1 MNKDTQ
7 QIWEAY
13 GHEYYSDEQIDKV
26 INHLK
31 TAEDTAKVNQSY
43 IQLAYEI
50 SEKQKEP
57 LRDELNRFIKQEGYY
72 LAYLPSDKNLDY
84 VLLDTEG
91 GVVEKKYGTID
102 DARDGLY
109 DLNIMK
115 KPWYNSGQY
124 E

>member
-1 MNKDTQ
+1 MNKDIQ

-13 GHEYYSDEQIDKV
+13 GHEYYSDEIIDKV
-26 INHLK
+26 VNYLK
-31 TAEDTAKVNQSY
+31 KVDDTAKVKREY

-72 LAYLPSDKNLDY
+72 LAYLPGEKNLDY
-84 VLLDTEG
+84 ILFDTQG
-91 GVVEKKYGTID
+91 GIVEKKYATID

-109 DLNIMK
+109 DQNIMK